1 MNMMK
6 KLFVQ
11 SMVISTSILFLN
23 GINFVFQHFTGNDIS
38 LAWYQP
44 ITIILTGV
52 LCSLPSI
59 LLENMDQWN
68 RKKVWFMVVLHCL
81 TLYAVV
87 IGASFLF
94 HWYSGLDGYVGVS
107 VIFFTIY
114 AFVWLTNR
122 WLDKKDEKKINKA
135 LDAIRDKE

>member
-1 MNMMK
+1 M
-6 KLFVQ
+6 
-11 SMVISTSILFLN
+11 I
-23 GINFVFQHFTGNDIS
+23 
-38 LAWYQP
+38 A
-44 ITIILTGV
+44 
-52 LCSLPSI
+52 
-59 LLENMDQWN
+59 
-68 RKKVWFMVVLHCL
+68 LHCL